1 MSIENLTDAE
11 IAAEMDR
18 RKAVARTAKLAELN
32 DLERRAASLRA
43 ELGIATRTVTRIK
56 RPAVTTEAVLA
67 VLAGVGKQPVRWIA
81 EHLAPP
87 ALPGDVGKA
96 LAKLVDL
103 GAVEMVGKARG
114 AKYGI
119 KV

>member
-18 RKAVARTAKLAELN
+18 RKAAARTAKIAEMN
-32 DLERRAASLRA
+32 DLERRAAALRA
-43 ELGIATRTVTRIK
+43 ELGISTRTVTRIK

-67 VLAGVGKQPVRWIA
+67 VLADAGTQPVRWIA
-81 EHLAPP
+81 EHLTPP

-96 LAKLVDL
+96 LAKLVDM

-114 AKYGI
+114 AKYWI
-119 KV
+119 KA

>member
-1 MSIENLTDAE
+1 MNIENLTDAE

-18 RKAVARTAKLAELN
+18 RKAVARTAKIAELN
-32 DLERRAASLRA
+32 DLERRAAALRA

-56 RPAVTTEAVLA
+56 RPAVTTEAVLS
-67 VLAGVGKQPVRWIA
+67 VLAGAGSQPVRWIA
-81 EHLAPP
+81 SRLTPP